1 MEDAREFL
9 SVHGIDVDSLD
20 PQVDGKFGQ

>member
-1 MEDAREFL
+1 MEDALGFL
-9 SVHGIDVDSLD
+9 SSHGIDVDSLD